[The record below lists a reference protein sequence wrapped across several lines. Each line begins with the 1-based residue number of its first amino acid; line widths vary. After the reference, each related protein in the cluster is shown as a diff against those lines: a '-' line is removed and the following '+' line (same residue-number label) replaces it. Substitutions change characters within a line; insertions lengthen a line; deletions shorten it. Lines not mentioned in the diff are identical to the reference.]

1 MTRLIIAAA
10 ILLTVVA
17 NVYAINATSLSN
29 ATMANISSHASNF
42 HLWLKCK
49 AIELYVN
56 VTGANFTLPRCEAL
70 LNTTYFNKTFIVG
83 RAGVKPLPMIGVGEL
98 KKLNATD
105 PKAVFE
111 QLKAIRADAIR
122 NLTRH
127 VNKTMEK
134 IYRELND
141 TDLVNASAKLGRGLD
156 VMKNIR
162 DVMRRSGAAPPAW
175 LDHHIKTLNETREAL
190 NALLNATDIDKAE
203 AAINRLMERLQKLPT
218 PAKAAITKQIERL
231 KEVINQ
237 AKTVGPEA
245 KKQIIEEIRRGNVE
259 KARQKAEEAKGK
271 RNK

>member
-56 VTGANFTLPRCEAL
+56 VTGVNFTLPRCEAL
-70 LNTTYFNKTFIVG
+70 LNTTYFNKMFIVG

-127 VNKTMEK
+127 INKTMEK

-175 LDHHIKTLNETREAL
+175 LDYHIKALNETREAL

-218 PAKAAITKQIERL
+218 QAKAAITKQIERL

-245 KKQIIEEIRRGNVE
+245 RKQIIEEIRKGNVE